1 MNQNNSAQLFEILLI
16 AWTNIWEVAPAR
28 VQLIGYL
35 NKRDKDPTKSDLL
48 QKIQMH
54 TPEFVRVLNRHLM
67 LPRDAIRIDYMG
79 GGVDGHDRVIQFD
92 LVDVRNPQET
102 ETKTVE
108 LTGGVD
114 RLMNEWAETTIY
126 IF

>member
-1 MNQNNSAQLFEILLI
+1 M
-16 AWTNIWEVAPAR
+16 
-28 VQLIGYL
+28 
-35 NKRDKDPTKSDLL
+35 
-48 QKIQMH
+48 
-54 TPEFVRVLNRHLM
+54 
-67 LPRDAIRIDYMG
+67 
-79 GGVDGHDRVIQFD
+79 DGHDRVIQFD
-92 LVDVRNPQET
+92 LVDIKNPQET